1 LIITCPHCSTRVLP
15 GSDGCCPACRRRLP
29 DELSPDSLGD
39 EGRRSAALHDRLW
52 GSVEHV
58 LPPQW
63 VAPGDNPGQSPRV
76 APGEQPRAEP
86 SEREQVARFASLIHA
101 LTPRLW
107 VTPTLIAINLAIFVA
122 LLIAGKSLN
131 PPVDL
136 VLAWGADFGPKTL
149 DGQWWRT
156 ITSIFLH
163 FTVVHVGLNMWVLWD
178 LGQLVE
184 RLVGN
189 VGFLVLYLVAGLG
202 GSIASLAWNPTAVS
216 AGASGAVFGV
226 AGALLGFLALR
237 RDSVPAAVLSHLR
250 SSMVTFVGFNVL
262 FGFLAR
268 GMNIDNAAHL
278 GGLATGIG
286 CGLLLSQ
293 KLSRQSAAWRP
304 LRNAVTGVVGMGTVI
319 IGFFL
324 LPPAPPDVLGEV
336 LRFGPIETRAHA
348 IYNDAVKKY
357 QAGQITDAELVQKV
371 EQEVLPP
378 WEAALRRL
386 QPLKG
391 AAGAPPGMV
400 SNLLEY
406 MRLRQESWQAL
417 VAALRDH
424 DPKAMQRHEEK
435 WAAADKLA
443 EEMANAAQADG
454 R

>member
-1 LIITCPHCSTRVLP
+1 MLETVTDVVPP
-15 GSDGCCPACRRRLP
+15 KWD
-29 DELSPDSLGD
+29 
-39 EGRRSAALHDRLW
+39 ALRD
-52 GSVEHV
+52 
-58 LPPQW
+58 
-63 VAPGDNPGQSPRV
+63 DPGQLSSV
-76 APGEQPRAEP
+76 APGEPPRPEL

-122 LLIAGKSLN
+122 MLIAGKTLN

-149 DGQWWRT
+149 DGQWWRM
-156 ITSIFLH
+156 ISSIFLH
-163 FTVVHVGLNMWVLWD
+163 FTIVHVGLNMWVLWD

-189 VGFLVLYLVAGLG
+189 VGFLVLYLVSGLG
-202 GSIASLAWNPTAVS
+202 GCIASLAWNPTAVS

-237 RDSVPAAVLSHLR
+237 RDSVPAAVLSDLR
-250 SSMVTFVGFNVL
+250 SSIVTFVGFNVV
-262 FGFLAR
+262 FGFVAR

-278 GGLATGIG
+278 GGLATGLG

-293 KLSRQSAAWRP
+293 KLSPEAATWRP
-304 LRNAVTGVVGMGTVI
+304 LRNAVTGVVG
-319 IGFFL
+319 IGAVVAGFWL
-324 LPPAPPDVLGEV
+324 LPPTPPDVLSEV
-336 LRFGPIETRAHA
+336 LKFGPVESEIHA

-357 QAGQITDAELVQKV
+357 QAEQITAAELAQTV
-371 EQEVLPP
+371 ERDVLPP
-378 WEAALRRL
+378 WEASLRRL
-386 QPLKG
+386 APLKG

-400 SNLLEY
+400 ASLLDY
-406 MRLRQESWQAL
+406 IRLRRESWQAL
-417 VAALRDH
+417 IAALRDH
-424 DPKAMQRHEEK
+424 DPQAMQRHEEK

-443 EEMANAAQADG
+443 KEMADAAQADG